1 MYLSDYVNIYDSSPL
16 QPVAAKRKAKNAS
29 TQILVSSTPS
39 IVKKEPWVPSSPS
52 RPSQE
57 TSVSTAEESQRGWEA
72 KCCAPSNRQENLR
85 GPGAT
90 AVVFPNLF
98 ALWLLCTYT
107 ESKTVSVCSEKIKPK
122 AHSNFL
128 LVESCA
134 WFVSI
139 KPGFCGT
146 TWPIYRA
153 GSSERVEPH
162 LAQDLCLASHSIR
175 RNESSL
181 YCSALEPSPSLSET
195 LSPPTSR
202 MQPSRQMRFRGH
214 HKTTPFYLFIFLTDF
229 LLILTRLLVLTH
241 NSPSAIR
248 TINDAQKLIPAF
260 QQRRFYILNYP

>member
-1 MYLSDYVNIYDSSPL
+1 MYLSDYVNIYDSSPS
-16 QPVAAKRKAKNAS
+16 QAAAASILLPGGRPRTLS

-39 IVKKEPWVPSSPS
+39 IVKKEPWVPSSPDS
-52 RPSQE
+52 KAGQARRPQFP
-57 TSVSTAEESQRGWEA
+57 QRKNLKGVGKP
-72 KCCAPSNRQENLR
+72 KCYVPPKRQENLR
-85 GPGAT
+85 GPTAA

-153 GSSERVEPH
+153 GSLER
-162 LAQDLCLASHSIR
+162 ATFSTR
-175 RNESSL
+175 SL
-181 YCSALEPSPSLSET
+181 LGQSL
-195 LSPPTSR
+195 
-202 MQPSRQMRFRGH
+202 
-214 HKTTPFYLFIFLTDF
+214 
-229 LLILTRLLVLTH
+229 
-241 NSPSAIR
+241 N
-248 TINDAQKLIPAF
+248 
-260 QQRRFYILNYP
+260 